1 MTVALLD
8 AMTMRDGGTTFVVV
22 EKREVGQVTYTFD
35 YSLPWDG
42 RARYITEHIA
52 DGSSKILPING
63 PQEIAACEL
72 IRALLVGEFGESLVE
87 SFAKGEANN
96 PGSEKWFY
104 AFNFLRHAVKEQKIH
119 V

>member
-1 MTVALLD
+1 MALLD

-22 EKREVGQVTYTFD
+22 EKPDVGQITYTFD

-42 RARYITEHIA
+42 RVRYITEHTA
-52 DGSSKILPING
+52 DDFSTKLPING
-63 PQEIAACEL
+63 PQELAACQL
-72 IRALLVGEFGESLVE
+72 IRALLVAEFGESLVE

-96 PGSEKWFY
+96 PGTEKWFY
-104 AFNFLRHAVKEQKIH
+104 AFNFLRHAVKERKIY